1 MVSSLKSILPIR
13 SFAVATVVL
22 SLGGCA
28 AAPDSSDPEAV
39 AEYAEVNDPAE
50 PTMRAIF
57 AFNRTLDIVVLK
69 PAASIYKD
77 VVPDKGRAAVHNFL
91 NNLRSPVIFFNNVL
105 QGDLKQALET
115 LMRFLVNT
123 TVGIAGINDTAA
135 ELGME
140 YRNED
145 FGQTLAVWNM
155 PEGPYIMLPILG
167 PSNPRDA
174 VGRVV
179 DFIIDPLNMWAG
191 NTDNGWAVPTRT
203 AVDAVD
209 FRALHFDTIADLEK
223 SSLDFY
229 ATVRTLYRQRR
240 IDEIN
245 NGRVD
250 PAISVPSIGER
261 LNDGP
266 ALEEI
271 SQAD

>member
-1 MVSSLKSILPIR
+1 MISSLKSIFLYR
-13 SFAVATVVL
+13 SLIITVAVL
-22 SLGGCA
+22 SLGACA
-28 AAPDSSDPEAV
+28 AAPDMSDPDAV
-39 AEYAEVNDPAE
+39 AEYNEVNDPAE
-50 PTMRAIF
+50 PAMRAIF
-57 AFNRTLDIVVLK
+57 GFNKTLDAVILE

-77 VVPDKGRAAVHNFL
+77 IVPDKGRVAVHNFL

-105 QGDLKQALET
+105 QGDFEEALMT
-115 LMRFLVNT
+115 LMRLLVNS
-123 TVGIAGINDTAA
+123 TVGILGFNDTAA

-140 YRNED
+140 FRDED

-174 VGRVV
+174 IGRVV
-179 DFIIDPLNMWAG
+179 DFIIDPLNIWAG
-191 NTDNGWAVPTRT
+191 NVDNDWTTTSRT

-209 FRALHFDTIADLEK
+209 LRALHFDTIADLEK

-240 IDEIN
+240 NDEIN
-245 NGRVD
+245 NGTVD

-261 LNDGP
+261 MDDEP
-266 ALEEI
+266 AVEEI
-271 SQAD
+271 SQAN